1 VVVVVGV
8 VVDVVDD
15 VVVVG
20 ATVVVVE
27 DCVVEVTLRLSP
39 VAESPCSRRLARSVV
54 VVTCATRLVVV
65 AAVGWCRLSSA
76 S

>member
-1 VVVVVGV
+1 VHRLTTVVDVTDDPSPWSCVHWVVVVVGV

-27 DCVVEVTLRLSP
+27 DCVVVVTFRLSP
-39 VAESPCSRRLARSVV
+39 VVESPCSRRLA
-54 VVTCATRLVVV
+54 L
-65 AAVGWCRLSSA
+65 
-76 S
+76 